1 MNKYEGVFILKSDME
16 EETRKKVFEKI
27 VSTIT
32 EDGKVENVDEWGNRK
47 LAYEINYIKEG
58 YYYVVSFETKTFVPA
73 HVFPWLCHGVSPPSV
88 AGLSFSRYAGR
99 FPRRS
104 GLPER
109 FGAALSYPPCVQ
121 AGGLPVACLS
131 GYPQSS

>member
-47 LAYEINYIKEG
+47 LAYEINYIKEE
-58 YYYVVSFETKTFVPA
+58 YYYVVDLLPRVVARTPQARTTDRK
-73 HVFPWLCHGVSPPSV
+73 SV
-88 AGLSFSRYAGR
+88 
-99 FPRRS
+99 
-104 GLPER
+104 
-109 FGAALSYPPCVQ
+109 V
-121 AGGLPVACLS
+121 
-131 GYPQSS
+131 